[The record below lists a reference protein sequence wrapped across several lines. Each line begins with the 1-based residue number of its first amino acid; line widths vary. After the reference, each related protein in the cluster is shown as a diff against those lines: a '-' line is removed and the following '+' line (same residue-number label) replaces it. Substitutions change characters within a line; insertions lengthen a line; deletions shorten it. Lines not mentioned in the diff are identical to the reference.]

1 VVRLALVLR
10 ILLALV
16 LAGSGAGK
24 LQDLD
29 DSRQMMVDF
38 ALPFRLA
45 RPVGT
50 LLPGV
55 ELAVAAGLLIG
66 PISWW
71 AAWAALG
78 LLGAFT
84 LAVGLN
90 MAAGRRPDCKCF
102 GPLHVA
108 TIGWRTLSRNVLLM
122 AMAAAVLLKV

>member
-1 VVRLALVLR
+1 MRLALR
-10 ILLALV
+10 ILLAIV
-16 LAGSGAGK
+16 MAGSGIGK

-29 DSRQMMVDF
+29 DSRQMVLDF
-38 ALPFRLA
+38 GLPYPLA

-50 LLPGV
+50 LLPGL
-55 ELAVAAGLLIG
+55 EIAIAVGLVVT
-66 PISWW
+66 PASAW

-90 MAAGRRPDCKCF
+90 MAAGRRPDCRCF

-108 TIGWRTLSRNVLLM
+108 SIGWRTLTRNVLLM
-122 AMAAAVLLKV
+122 AIAGGVLLVH

>member
-1 VVRLALVLR
+1 MRLALR
-10 ILLALV
+10 ILLAIV
-16 LAGSGAGK
+16 MAGSGIGK

-29 DSRQMMVDF
+29 DSRQMVLDF
-38 ALPFRLA
+38 GLPYSLA

-50 LLPGV
+50 LLPGL
-55 ELAVAAGLLIG
+55 ELAIAVGLVVT
-66 PISWW
+66 PASWW

-90 MAAGRRPDCKCF
+90 MAAGRRPDCRCF

-108 TIGWRTLSRNVLLM
+108 SIGWRTLTRNVLLM
-122 AMAAAVLLKV
+122 AIAGGVLLVH